1 MGARL
6 FMVAENK
13 RQHWVT
19 GMVVAIILVAAII
32 GLSVEYLFNGNG
44 TGFAGK
50 TLWDWLQL
58 LAALAIPVV
67 VGFGAV
73 WFTTRQGKVA
83 DSENTDNQRETALQ
97 TYIDK
102 MSELLLHEKLR
113 DSAEEYEVRSIAQV
127 RTFTILNRL
136 DAERKAS
143 VLIFLSGAGLIK
155 KNKSIID
162 MMGANLSGAYLGPI
176 FGGFTYELGG
186 ENLRGAYLFRA
197 NLSKSYLSEA
207 NLSYAN
213 LVEVNFD

>member
-1 MGARL
+1 
-6 FMVAENK
+6 
-13 RQHWVT
+13 
-19 GMVVAIILVAAII
+19 
-32 GLSVEYLFNGNG
+32 
-44 TGFAGK
+44 
-50 TLWDWLQL
+50 
-58 LAALAIPVV
+58 
-67 VGFGAV
+67 
-73 WFTTRQGKVA
+73 
-83 DSENTDNQRETALQ
+83 
-97 TYIDK
+97 

-113 DSAEEYEVRSIAQV
+113 DLAEEYEIRSIAQV

-207 NLSYAN
+207 DLSYAN
-213 LVEVNFD
+213 LVEVNFVEANLMGAILFYSDLSNADLEGANLNKAWVTKDQLSKAKSLKGATMPDGSIHP